1 MNKFKNGLKK
11 ILSYIAARRLL
22 RYSIIVVVVIILLPT
37 GVILTNKY
45 FNNKVNNIE
54 DTKEESLNIN
64 DSDKIKDNSITKGII
79 ETDVVADK
87 TYSKHTLSD
96 GFSTLSE
103 DDYNSSSNTDKNNI
117 TNSTSNNIS
126 QSIDKSS
133 LTGIDLEI
141 LEGYE
146 FNPKKDLKLQ
156 ATDKDGRNI
165 SDSIIIEKNNVNTTI
180 PGSYIVKASVK
191 LSNGQYK
198 EREFNVIVKETTLE
212 VSLKSFKSIKVNIKK
227 GEKIGATR
235 VIPLII
241 DEKKIL
247 EAEKIIKEKIISVE
261 EIKPKKAVLITTGN
275 EVYKGRIKDAFL
287 PVMKEKLEYYGS
299 EIVKQIILPDN
310 KEMITENIL
319 KAIEEDKVD
328 MIICTG
334 GMSVDPD
341 DVTPSAIKDCNGEIV
356 TYGAPVLPGAMFL
369 LAYYKNIPILGVP
382 SCAMYSKRTIFDL
395 VLPRILADEKLSFED
410 IARFGNGGMCLNCE
424 ICSFPH
430 CSFGK

>member
-1 MNKFKNGLKK
+1 MKQIRIEDSVGC
-11 ILSYIAARRLL
+11 ILSHDVTKIVPGEFKGRLFKKGHVIREEDIPKLLDIGKEHIYVWEPKKGQLHENDAAIRIKDLVLGQGCYISEEIKEGKIDFFANTQGIVKINKDLL
-22 RYSIIVVVVIILLPT
+22 LKLNLLGEIIVSTIH
-37 GVILTNKY
+37 
-45 FNNKVNNIE
+45 NNTPV
-54 DTKEESLNIN
+54 
-64 DSDKIKDNSITKGII
+64 
-79 ETDVVADK
+79 
-87 TYSKHTLSD
+87 
-96 GFSTLSE
+96 
-103 DDYNSSSNTDKNNI
+103 
-117 TNSTSNNIS
+117 
-126 QSIDKSS
+126 
-133 LTGIDLEI
+133 
-141 LEGYE
+141 
-146 FNPKKDLKLQ
+146 
-156 ATDKDGRNI
+156 
-165 SDSIIIEKNNVNTTI
+165 
-180 PGSYIVKASVK
+180 
-191 LSNGQYK
+191 
-198 EREFNVIVKETTLE
+198 
-212 VSLKSFKSIKVNIKK
+212 KK

-341 DVTPSAIKDCNGEIV
+341 DVTPSAITDGNGEIV

>member
-1 MNKFKNGLKK
+1 MKQIRIEDSVGC
-11 ILSYIAARRLL
+11 ILSHDVTKIVPGEFKGRLFKKGHVIREEDIPKLLDIGKEHIYVWKPKKGQLHENDAAIRVKDLVLGQGCYISEEIKEGKIDFFANTQGIVKINKDLL
-22 RYSIIVVVVIILLPT
+22 LKLNLLGEIIVSTIH
-37 GVILTNKY
+37 
-45 FNNKVNNIE
+45 NNTPV
-54 DTKEESLNIN
+54 
-64 DSDKIKDNSITKGII
+64 
-79 ETDVVADK
+79 
-87 TYSKHTLSD
+87 
-96 GFSTLSE
+96 
-103 DDYNSSSNTDKNNI
+103 
-117 TNSTSNNIS
+117 
-126 QSIDKSS
+126 
-133 LTGIDLEI
+133 
-141 LEGYE
+141 
-146 FNPKKDLKLQ
+146 
-156 ATDKDGRNI
+156 
-165 SDSIIIEKNNVNTTI
+165 
-180 PGSYIVKASVK
+180 
-191 LSNGQYK
+191 
-198 EREFNVIVKETTLE
+198 
-212 VSLKSFKSIKVNIKK
+212 KK

>member
-1 MNKFKNGLKK
+1 MKQIRIEDSIGC
-11 ILSYIAARRLL
+11 ILSHDVTKIVPGEFKGRLFKKGHVIKEEDIAKLLDIGKEHVYVWESKEGQLHENDGAKRIKELVLGKGCYISEEIKEGKIDFFASTQGIVKINKELL
-22 RYSIIVVVVIILLPT
+22 LKLNLLGEIIVSTIH
-37 GVILTNKY
+37 
-45 FNNKVNNIE
+45 NNTPV
-54 DTKEESLNIN
+54 
-64 DSDKIKDNSITKGII
+64 
-79 ETDVVADK
+79 
-87 TYSKHTLSD
+87 
-96 GFSTLSE
+96 
-103 DDYNSSSNTDKNNI
+103 
-117 TNSTSNNIS
+117 
-126 QSIDKSS
+126 
-133 LTGIDLEI
+133 
-141 LEGYE
+141 
-146 FNPKKDLKLQ
+146 
-156 ATDKDGRNI
+156 
-165 SDSIIIEKNNVNTTI
+165 
-180 PGSYIVKASVK
+180 
-191 LSNGQYK
+191 
-198 EREFNVIVKETTLE
+198 
-212 VSLKSFKSIKVNIKK
+212 KK

-241 DEKKIL
+241 DE
-247 EAEKIIKEKIISVE
+247 EKIIKAENIINEKIISVE
-261 EIKPKKAVLITTGN
+261 EIKPKKAILITTGN

-299 EIVKQIILPDN
+299 EIVKQVILPDN

-328 MIICTG
+328 MVICTG

-395 VLPRILADEKLSFED
+395 VLPRILADEKLSFKD
-410 IARFGNGGMCLNCE
+410 ISSYGNGGMCLNCE

>member
-1 MNKFKNGLKK
+1 MKQIRIEDSVGC
-11 ILSYIAARRLL
+11 ILSHDVTKIVPGEFKGRLFKKGHVIREEDIPKLLDIGKEHIYVWGPKKGQLHENDAAIRVKDLVLGQGCYISEEIKEGKIDFFANTQGIVKINKDLL
-22 RYSIIVVVVIILLPT
+22 LKLNLLGEIIVSTIH
-37 GVILTNKY
+37 
-45 FNNKVNNIE
+45 NNTPV
-54 DTKEESLNIN
+54 
-64 DSDKIKDNSITKGII
+64 
-79 ETDVVADK
+79 
-87 TYSKHTLSD
+87 
-96 GFSTLSE
+96 
-103 DDYNSSSNTDKNNI
+103 
-117 TNSTSNNIS
+117 
-126 QSIDKSS
+126 
-133 LTGIDLEI
+133 
-141 LEGYE
+141 
-146 FNPKKDLKLQ
+146 
-156 ATDKDGRNI
+156 
-165 SDSIIIEKNNVNTTI
+165 
-180 PGSYIVKASVK
+180 
-191 LSNGQYK
+191 
-198 EREFNVIVKETTLE
+198 
-212 VSLKSFKSIKVNIKK
+212 KK

>member
-1 MNKFKNGLKK
+1 MKQIRIEDSVGC
-11 ILSYIAARRLL
+11 ILSHDVTKIVPGEFKGRLFKKGHVIREEDIPKLLDIGKEHIYVWEPKKGQLHENDAAIRVKDLVLGQGCYISEEIKEGKIDFFANTQGIVKINKDLL
-22 RYSIIVVVVIILLPT
+22 LKLNLLGEIIVSTIH
-37 GVILTNKY
+37 
-45 FNNKVNNIE
+45 NNTPV
-54 DTKEESLNIN
+54 
-64 DSDKIKDNSITKGII
+64 
-79 ETDVVADK
+79 
-87 TYSKHTLSD
+87 
-96 GFSTLSE
+96 
-103 DDYNSSSNTDKNNI
+103 
-117 TNSTSNNIS
+117 
-126 QSIDKSS
+126 
-133 LTGIDLEI
+133 
-141 LEGYE
+141 
-146 FNPKKDLKLQ
+146 
-156 ATDKDGRNI
+156 
-165 SDSIIIEKNNVNTTI
+165 
-180 PGSYIVKASVK
+180 
-191 LSNGQYK
+191 
-198 EREFNVIVKETTLE
+198 
-212 VSLKSFKSIKVNIKK
+212 KK

-275 EVYKGRIKDAFL
+275 EVYKGRIKDACL

>member
-1 MNKFKNGLKK
+1 MKQIRIEDSVGC
-11 ILSYIAARRLL
+11 ILSHDVTKIVPGEFKGRLFKKGHVIREEDIPKLLDIGKEHIYVWEPKKGQLHENDAAIRVKDLVLGQGCYISEEIKEGKIDFFANTQGIVKINKDLL
-22 RYSIIVVVVIILLPT
+22 LKLNLLGEIIVSTIH
-37 GVILTNKY
+37 
-45 FNNKVNNIE
+45 NNTPV
-54 DTKEESLNIN
+54 
-64 DSDKIKDNSITKGII
+64 
-79 ETDVVADK
+79 
-87 TYSKHTLSD
+87 
-96 GFSTLSE
+96 
-103 DDYNSSSNTDKNNI
+103 
-117 TNSTSNNIS
+117 
-126 QSIDKSS
+126 
-133 LTGIDLEI
+133 
-141 LEGYE
+141 
-146 FNPKKDLKLQ
+146 
-156 ATDKDGRNI
+156 
-165 SDSIIIEKNNVNTTI
+165 
-180 PGSYIVKASVK
+180 
-191 LSNGQYK
+191 
-198 EREFNVIVKETTLE
+198 
-212 VSLKSFKSIKVNIKK
+212 KK

-261 EIKPKKAVLITTGN
+261 EIKPKKAILITTGN

-430 CSFGK
+430 CSFCK

>member
-1 MNKFKNGLKK
+1 MKQIRIEDSVGC
-11 ILSYIAARRLL
+11 ILSHDVTKIVPGEFKGRLFKKGHVIREEDIPKLLDIGKEHIYVWEPKKGQLHENDAAIRVKDLVLGQGCYISEEIKEGKIDFFANTQGIVKINKDLL
-22 RYSIIVVVVIILLPT
+22 LKLNLLGEIIVSTIH
-37 GVILTNKY
+37 
-45 FNNKVNNIE
+45 NNTPV
-54 DTKEESLNIN
+54 
-64 DSDKIKDNSITKGII
+64 
-79 ETDVVADK
+79 
-87 TYSKHTLSD
+87 
-96 GFSTLSE
+96 
-103 DDYNSSSNTDKNNI
+103 
-117 TNSTSNNIS
+117 
-126 QSIDKSS
+126 
-133 LTGIDLEI
+133 
-141 LEGYE
+141 
-146 FNPKKDLKLQ
+146 
-156 ATDKDGRNI
+156 
-165 SDSIIIEKNNVNTTI
+165 
-180 PGSYIVKASVK
+180 
-191 LSNGQYK
+191 
-198 EREFNVIVKETTLE
+198 
-212 VSLKSFKSIKVNIKK
+212 KK

-247 EAEKIIKEKIISVE
+247 EAEKIIKEKIISLE

-299 EIVKQIILPDN
+299 EIVKQVILPDN

>member
-1 MNKFKNGLKK
+1 MKQIRIEDSVGC
-11 ILSYIAARRLL
+11 ILSHDVTKIVPGEFKGRLFKKGHVIREEDIPKLLDIGKEHIYVWEPKKGQLHENDAAIRVKDLVLGQGCYISEEIKEGKIDFFANTQGIVKINKDLL
-22 RYSIIVVVVIILLPT
+22 LKLNLLGEIIVSTIH
-37 GVILTNKY
+37 
-45 FNNKVNNIE
+45 NNTPV
-54 DTKEESLNIN
+54 
-64 DSDKIKDNSITKGII
+64 
-79 ETDVVADK
+79 
-87 TYSKHTLSD
+87 
-96 GFSTLSE
+96 
-103 DDYNSSSNTDKNNI
+103 
-117 TNSTSNNIS
+117 
-126 QSIDKSS
+126 
-133 LTGIDLEI
+133 
-141 LEGYE
+141 
-146 FNPKKDLKLQ
+146 
-156 ATDKDGRNI
+156 
-165 SDSIIIEKNNVNTTI
+165 
-180 PGSYIVKASVK
+180 
-191 LSNGQYK
+191 
-198 EREFNVIVKETTLE
+198 
-212 VSLKSFKSIKVNIKK
+212 KK

-299 EIVKQIILPDN
+299 EIVKQVILPDN

-424 ICSFPH
+424 ICTFPH

>member
-1 MNKFKNGLKK
+1 MKK
-11 ILSYIAARRLL
+11 VRIEDAIGCILSHDVTKIVPGEFKGRLFKKGHVIKKEDIPKLLDIGKEHIYVWEPKKGQLHENDAAIRIKDLVLGKGCYISEEIKEGKIDFFANKQGVLKINKELL
-22 RYSIIVVVVIILLPT
+22 FKLNLLGEIIVSTMHDNTPV
-37 GVILTNKY
+37 
-45 FNNKVNNIE
+45 KV
-54 DTKEESLNIN
+54 
-64 DSDKIKDNSITKGII
+64 
-79 ETDVVADK
+79 
-87 TYSKHTLSD
+87 
-96 GFSTLSE
+96 
-103 DDYNSSSNTDKNNI
+103 
-117 TNSTSNNIS
+117 
-126 QSIDKSS
+126 
-133 LTGIDLEI
+133 
-141 LEGYE
+141 
-146 FNPKKDLKLQ
+146 
-156 ATDKDGRNI
+156 
-165 SDSIIIEKNNVNTTI
+165 
-180 PGSYIVKASVK
+180 
-191 LSNGQYK
+191 
-198 EREFNVIVKETTLE
+198 
-212 VSLKSFKSIKVNIKK
+212 

-247 EAEKIIKEKIISVE
+247 EAEKIINEKIISVE

-287 PVMKEKLEYYGS
+287 PVMKEKLEYYKS
-299 EIVKQIILPDN
+299 EIIKQVILPDN

-319 KAIEEDKVD
+319 KAIEDGAD

-410 IARFGNGGMCLNCE
+410 IARLGNGGMCLNCE

>member
-1 MNKFKNGLKK
+1 MKQIRIEDSVGC
-11 ILSYIAARRLL
+11 ILSHDVTKIVPGEFKGRLFKKGHVIREEDIPKLLDIGKEHIYVWEPKKGQLHENDAAIRVKDLVLGQGCYISEEIKEGKIDFFANTQGVLKINKDLL
-22 RYSIIVVVVIILLPT
+22 LKLNLLGEIIVSTIH
-37 GVILTNKY
+37 
-45 FNNKVNNIE
+45 NNTPV
-54 DTKEESLNIN
+54 
-64 DSDKIKDNSITKGII
+64 
-79 ETDVVADK
+79 
-87 TYSKHTLSD
+87 
-96 GFSTLSE
+96 
-103 DDYNSSSNTDKNNI
+103 
-117 TNSTSNNIS
+117 
-126 QSIDKSS
+126 
-133 LTGIDLEI
+133 
-141 LEGYE
+141 
-146 FNPKKDLKLQ
+146 
-156 ATDKDGRNI
+156 
-165 SDSIIIEKNNVNTTI
+165 
-180 PGSYIVKASVK
+180 
-191 LSNGQYK
+191 
-198 EREFNVIVKETTLE
+198 
-212 VSLKSFKSIKVNIKK
+212 KK

-341 DVTPSAIKDCNGEIV
+341 DVTPSSIKACNGEIV

>member
-1 MNKFKNGLKK
+1 MKQIRIEDAVGC
-11 ILSYIAARRLL
+11 ILSHDVTKIVPGEFKGRLFKKGHVIKEEDIPKLLDIGKEHIYVWEQKEGELHENDAAIRIKDLVLGEGCSISEEIKEGKIDFFAARQGVLKVNKDELL
-22 RYSIIVVVVIILLPT
+22 KLNLLGEIIVATMHDNTPV
-37 GVILTNKY
+37 
-45 FNNKVNNIE
+45 KVE
-54 DTKEESLNIN
+54 
-64 DSDKIKDNSITKGII
+64 
-79 ETDVVADK
+79 
-87 TYSKHTLSD
+87 
-96 GFSTLSE
+96 
-103 DDYNSSSNTDKNNI
+103 
-117 TNSTSNNIS
+117 
-126 QSIDKSS
+126 
-133 LTGIDLEI
+133 
-141 LEGYE
+141 
-146 FNPKKDLKLQ
+146 
-156 ATDKDGRNI
+156 
-165 SDSIIIEKNNVNTTI
+165 
-180 PGSYIVKASVK
+180 
-191 LSNGQYK
+191 
-198 EREFNVIVKETTLE
+198 
-212 VSLKSFKSIKVNIKK
+212 
-227 GEKIGATR
+227 EKIGATR

-247 EAEKIIKEKIISVE
+247 QAEKIINEKIISVK

-299 EIVKQIILPDN
+299 EIVRQVILPDN
-310 KEMITENIL
+310 KEKITENIL
-319 KAIEEDKVD
+319 KAIDEDKVD

-395 VLPRILADEKLSFED
+395 VLPRVLADEKLSLED
-410 IARFGNGGMCLNCE
+410 IAMYGNGGMCLNCE

>member
-1 MNKFKNGLKK
+1 MKQIRIEDSVGC
-11 ILSYIAARRLL
+11 ILSHDVTKIVPGEFKGRLFKKGHVIREEDIPKLLDIGKEHIYVWEPKKGQLHENDAAIRVKDLVLGQGCYISEEIKEGKIDFFANTQGVLKINKDLL
-22 RYSIIVVVVIILLPT
+22 LKLNLLGEIIVSTIH
-37 GVILTNKY
+37 
-45 FNNKVNNIE
+45 NNTPV
-54 DTKEESLNIN
+54 
-64 DSDKIKDNSITKGII
+64 
-79 ETDVVADK
+79 
-87 TYSKHTLSD
+87 
-96 GFSTLSE
+96 
-103 DDYNSSSNTDKNNI
+103 
-117 TNSTSNNIS
+117 
-126 QSIDKSS
+126 
-133 LTGIDLEI
+133 
-141 LEGYE
+141 
-146 FNPKKDLKLQ
+146 
-156 ATDKDGRNI
+156 
-165 SDSIIIEKNNVNTTI
+165 
-180 PGSYIVKASVK
+180 
-191 LSNGQYK
+191 
-198 EREFNVIVKETTLE
+198 
-212 VSLKSFKSIKVNIKK
+212 KK

-299 EIVKQIILPDN
+299 EIVKQVILPDN

>member
-1 MNKFKNGLKK
+1 MKQIRIEDAVGC
-11 ILSYIAARRLL
+11 ILSHDVTKIVPGEFKGRLFKKGHVIKEEDIPKLLDIGKEHIYVWEQKEGELHENDAAIRIKDLVLGEGCSISEEIKEGKIDFFAARQGVLKINKDELL
-22 RYSIIVVVVIILLPT
+22 KLNLLGEIIVATMHDNTPV
-37 GVILTNKY
+37 
-45 FNNKVNNIE
+45 KV
-54 DTKEESLNIN
+54 
-64 DSDKIKDNSITKGII
+64 
-79 ETDVVADK
+79 
-87 TYSKHTLSD
+87 
-96 GFSTLSE
+96 
-103 DDYNSSSNTDKNNI
+103 
-117 TNSTSNNIS
+117 
-126 QSIDKSS
+126 
-133 LTGIDLEI
+133 
-141 LEGYE
+141 
-146 FNPKKDLKLQ
+146 
-156 ATDKDGRNI
+156 
-165 SDSIIIEKNNVNTTI
+165 
-180 PGSYIVKASVK
+180 
-191 LSNGQYK
+191 
-198 EREFNVIVKETTLE
+198 
-212 VSLKSFKSIKVNIKK
+212 

-247 EAEKIIKEKIISVE
+247 QAEKIINEKIISVK

-275 EVYKGRIKDAFL
+275 EVY
-287 PVMKEKLEYYGS
+287 
-299 EIVKQIILPDN
+299 N

-369 LAYYKNIPILGVP
+369 LAYYKNTPILGVP

-395 VLPRILADEKLSFED
+395 VLPRVLADEKLSLED
-410 IARFGNGGMCLNCE
+410 IAMYGNGGMCLNCE

>member
-1 MNKFKNGLKK
+1 MKQIRIEDSVGC
-11 ILSYIAARRLL
+11 ILSHDVTKIVPGEFKGRLFKKGHVIREEDRPKHLDIGKEHIYVWETKKGQLHENDAAIRVKDLVLGQGCYISEEIKEGKIDFFANTQGIVKINKDLL
-22 RYSIIVVVVIILLPT
+22 LKLNLLGEIIVSTIH
-37 GVILTNKY
+37 
-45 FNNKVNNIE
+45 NNTPV
-54 DTKEESLNIN
+54 
-64 DSDKIKDNSITKGII
+64 
-79 ETDVVADK
+79 
-87 TYSKHTLSD
+87 
-96 GFSTLSE
+96 
-103 DDYNSSSNTDKNNI
+103 
-117 TNSTSNNIS
+117 
-126 QSIDKSS
+126 
-133 LTGIDLEI
+133 
-141 LEGYE
+141 
-146 FNPKKDLKLQ
+146 
-156 ATDKDGRNI
+156 
-165 SDSIIIEKNNVNTTI
+165 
-180 PGSYIVKASVK
+180 
-191 LSNGQYK
+191 
-198 EREFNVIVKETTLE
+198 
-212 VSLKSFKSIKVNIKK
+212 KK

-235 VIPLII
+235 FIPLII

>member
-1 MNKFKNGLKK
+1 MKQIRIEDSVGC
-11 ILSYIAARRLL
+11 ILSHDVTKIVPGEFKGRLFKKGHVIREEDIPKLLDIGKEHIYVWEPKKGQLHENDAAIRVKDLVLGQGCYISEEIKEGKIDFFANTQGIVKINKDLL
-22 RYSIIVVVVIILLPT
+22 LKLNLLGEIIVSTIH
-37 GVILTNKY
+37 
-45 FNNKVNNIE
+45 NNTPV
-54 DTKEESLNIN
+54 
-64 DSDKIKDNSITKGII
+64 
-79 ETDVVADK
+79 
-87 TYSKHTLSD
+87 
-96 GFSTLSE
+96 
-103 DDYNSSSNTDKNNI
+103 
-117 TNSTSNNIS
+117 
-126 QSIDKSS
+126 
-133 LTGIDLEI
+133 
-141 LEGYE
+141 
-146 FNPKKDLKLQ
+146 
-156 ATDKDGRNI
+156 
-165 SDSIIIEKNNVNTTI
+165 
-180 PGSYIVKASVK
+180 
-191 LSNGQYK
+191 
-198 EREFNVIVKETTLE
+198 
-212 VSLKSFKSIKVNIKK
+212 KK

-299 EIVKQIILPDN
+299 EIVKQVILPDN

-410 IARFGNGGMCLNCE
+410 IARFGNGGLCLICE